1 MIILII
7 NNNIYYLIQLFIT
20 GLNKFISIYGSITYF
35 DEKKILAIVSPRKT
49 LAFEIE
55 KDNNKNDLILQIT
68 KVSGDKAKITD
79 KKN

>member
-1 MIILII
+1 M
-7 NNNIYYLIQLFIT
+7 
-20 GLNKFISIYGSITYF
+20 
-35 DEKKILAIVSPRKT
+35 KKKLEIVSPRKT

-79 KKN
+79 KKINNLAISKIGKKEK

>member
-1 MIILII
+1 M
-7 NNNIYYLIQLFIT
+7 
-20 GLNKFISIYGSITYF
+20 
-35 DEKKILAIVSPRKT
+35 KKKLEIASPWKT